1 MGQEAIRGTDKVHA
15 GILNT
20 EVAVGVGEGTRVG
33 RIHQVKRNTTVEG
46 TVCMTLQC
54 ACQEKATAVLLLDE
68 CVGLLAMR
76 HVASVH

>member
-33 RIHQVKRNTTVEG
+33 RIHRNTTVEG

-68 CVGLLAMR
+68 CVGHLAMR